1 MCFSLAFLTDTVV
14 PALDTLDY
22 HIAHK
27 KIPYYQEAPYYDED
41 GVGST
46 ITPATNNGVKMEL
59 FIFDVFPLSS
69 SMAVLE
75 VDRAEQVRPRLS
87 RCFVFSNIQISNLS
101 GVHACSSANLKV
113 CFKNTCFPMINVPV
127 RTGQERRQRRRWQ
140 RAGGLPRHGLYDA
153 LGASPGLAPSGGG
166 DCGEDR

>member
-27 KIPYYQEAPYYDED
+27 KIPYYQETPYYDKD
-41 GVGST
+41 GST
-46 ITPATNNGVKMEL
+46 VIGRRGSTTTPATNNGVKMEL

-75 VDRAEQVRPRLS
+75 VDRAEQVRPSLFAS
-87 RCFVFSNIQISNLS
+87 CSNIQNTNLF
-101 GVHACSSANLKV
+101 V
-113 CFKNTCFPMINVPV
+113 CVMFCQVCTRVLV
-127 RTGQERRQRRRWQ
+127 LT
-140 RAGGLPRHGLYDA
+140 
-153 LGASPGLAPSGGG
+153 
-166 DCGEDR
+166 